1 MKGKQVCVLNPI
13 ITVNGKVFWND
24 RRRRLNLK
32 KPVRELIHDNDP
44 ESDDLNY
51 EMEICLKKEVLL
63 KRTEELMDKGINPI
77 LLYFYKDGGNNVC

>member
-1 MKGKQVCVLNPI
+1 MKRKQICMLNPI
-13 ITVNGKVFWND
+13 MSVTGKVFWND

-32 KPVRELIHDNDP
+32 KPVRELISDNDP

-63 KRTEELMDKGINPI
+63 KRTEELINKGINPI
-77 LLYFYKDGGNNVC
+77 LLYFYKGGNNVC